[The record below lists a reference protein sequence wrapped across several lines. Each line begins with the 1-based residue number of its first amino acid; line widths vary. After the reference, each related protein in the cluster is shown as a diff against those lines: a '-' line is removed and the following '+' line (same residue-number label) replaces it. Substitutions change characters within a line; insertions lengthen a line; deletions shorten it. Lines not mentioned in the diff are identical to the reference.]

1 MGAES
6 NVAAMVEVLADLM
19 YDPNDIGPDCVV
31 RCRISNGPRDHDPSF
46 NPRIG
51 DHVVLVD
58 DDGVLLR
65 GRVTERDGDRLQVQ
79 VDLAAR
85 LSQSA

>member
-1 MGAES
+1 MT
-6 NVAAMVEVLADLM
+6 VMVEVRADLM
-19 YDPNDIGPDCVV
+19 YDPNDVGPDCVV
-31 RCRISNGPRDHDPSF
+31 RCRISNGPRDKDAAF

-51 DHVVLVD
+51 DRVVLID

-65 GRVTERDGDRLQVQ
+65 GRVTDRDGDRVWVQ
-79 VDLAAR
+79 VELAVP